1 VSLPKRMI
9 AEMANPMTTPNLKR
23 KLGPRDSGVSAAR
36 VMATYF
42 KRAVNVDSTSVLP
55 SYLPPL
61 QPLAWLLLPSKHLI
75 RLHNR
80 VHLTPNLDAGRVQD
94 KHQHPTKTLE
104 ENNEMSTT
112 FTLPVSSAEHFS
124 HGRTNSQAR
133 SHQRNRASSRLAPP
147 FPLPRIPSE
156 SMPQPR
162 QYHKHEP
169 SQDFFV
175 DAVHER
181 DEHEHHNHSHSHS
194 HTPNLNLIPTP
205 RLEPT
210 GQTLRKLNTSQ
221 TTLDIGSRSAV
232 DAYRPSPR
240 AVSKPT
246 DFLLQTTESYS
257 LMHGILA
264 DNDSRKIFYFM
275 CLNLAFMFVQST
287 YGYLTGS
294 LGLISDSIHMFFDCV
309 ALFVG
314 ICAVVMSKWPA
325 SIKFPY
331 GYGKI
336 DTLAGFANG
345 VFLLLISVE
354 IIYEAVE
361 RLFSGAEISRTN
373 ELLVVSTTGL
383 LVNLV
388 GLLAMGHHHH
398 GHSHGHSHSHDNSH
412 DNKED
417 EHDHAEGNTPY
428 HTPTQSVSASASPQT
443 TKSAAAGHSHGGENM
458 QGIYLHII
466 ADAMGSVAVILSTI
480 LAKLTGWSGWDP
492 IAATITAILIFASA
506 VPLVSSTA
514 KTLLLSM
521 NSDIEYN
528 LRDILGGVSEIRGVV
543 GYTVPKFWLED
554 GPKKEAEHGHDH
566 EHDHEHDHKH
576 DHGHDHDHSHDHH
589 HSHSEDSCSHSN
601 SEDPA
606 VLGVIHII
614 AGQHVDLHD
623 VRERVVRYFESKN
636 MDIIVQV
643 EREGENRC
651 WCGGGLRTM

>member
-1 VSLPKRMI
+1 
-9 AEMANPMTTPNLKR
+9 
-23 KLGPRDSGVSAAR
+23 
-36 VMATYF
+36 
-42 KRAVNVDSTSVLP
+42 
-55 SYLPPL
+55 
-61 QPLAWLLLPSKHLI
+61 
-75 RLHNR
+75 
-80 VHLTPNLDAGRVQD
+80 
-94 KHQHPTKTLE
+94 
-104 ENNEMSTT
+104 MSTT

-124 HGRTNSQAR
+124 HGRANSQAR
-133 SHQRNRASSRLAPP
+133 SHQRNRASTRLAPP

-156 SMPQPR
+156 SIPQPR
-162 QYHKHEP
+162 QFHKHQP

-175 DAVHER
+175 DAI
-181 DEHEHHNHSHSHS
+181 DEHDHSHDGHSHSHS
-194 HTPNLNLIPTP
+194 HKQSHPNMNLIPTP

-210 GQTLRKLNTSQ
+210 GQALRKLNTSHSI
-221 TTLDIGSRSAV
+221 LDMGPGSAV

-246 DFLLQTTESYS
+246 GFLLHTTESYS

-275 CLNLAFMFVQST
+275 CLNLAFMVVQST

-325 SIKFPY
+325 SVKFPY

-354 IIYEAVE
+354 IVYEAVE
-361 RLFSGAEISRTN
+361 RLFSGAEISRMN

-398 GHSHGHSHSHDNSH
+398 GHSHGHSHGHDHSHDHKHEEKH
-412 DNKED
+412 DD
-417 EHDHAEGNTPY
+417 AEGHTPY
-428 HTPTQSVSASASPQT
+428 HTPTQSIASASASPSK
-443 TKSAAAGHSHGGENM
+443 TKSANAGGHSHGGENM

-492 IAATITAILIFASA
+492 IAATITATLIFLSA
-506 VPLVSSTA
+506 LPLVSSTA
-514 KTLLLSM
+514 KILLLSM

-554 GPKKEAEHGHDH
+554 GPKKEPEHGHVHGHDH
-566 EHDHEHDHKH
+566 
-576 DHGHDHDHSHDHH
+576 GHNHDHSHEHHEHHRHH
-589 HSHSEDSCSHSN
+589 HHHQHNHSEDSCSSHSK

-614 AGQHVDLHD
+614 AGHHADLND
-623 VRERVVRYFESKN
+623 VRERVVCYFESKN

-651 WCGGGLRTM
+651 WCGGLKTL

>member
-1 VSLPKRMI
+1 MDAQEGRD
-9 AEMANPMTTPNLKR
+9 EMPN
-23 KLGPRDSGVSAAR
+23 
-36 VMATYF
+36 
-42 KRAVNVDSTSVLP
+42 
-55 SYLPPL
+55 
-61 QPLAWLLLPSKHLI
+61 
-75 RLHNR
+75 HNR
-80 VHLTPNLDAGRVQD
+80 
-94 KHQHPTKTLE
+94 
-104 ENNEMSTT
+104 S
-112 FTLPVSSAEHFS
+112 
-124 HGRTNSQAR
+124 
-133 SHQRNRASSRLAPP
+133 
-147 FPLPRIPSE
+147 
-156 SMPQPR
+156 
-162 QYHKHEP
+162 
-169 SQDFFV
+169 
-175 DAVHER
+175 
-181 DEHEHHNHSHSHS
+181 HNHSHSHS
-194 HTPNLNLIPTP
+194 HTPDLNLVPTP

-210 GQTLRKLNTSQ
+210 GQMLRKLNTSPSIVN
-221 TTLDIGSRSAV
+221 IGSRNTA
-232 DAYRPSPR
+232 DAYRASPR

-246 DFLLQTTESYS
+246 DFLLHTTESYS

-264 DNDSRKIFYFM
+264 DGDSRKIFYFM
-275 CLNLAFMFVQST
+275 CLNLAFMVVQST

-325 SIKFPY
+325 SVKFPY

-354 IIYEAVE
+354 IIYEAAE

-398 GHSHGHSHSHDNSH
+398 GHGHGHGHGHSHDHSHDH
-412 DNKED
+412 QLEEK
-417 EHDHAEGNTPY
+417 HDHAEGHTPY
-428 HTPTQSVSASASPQT
+428 HTPTQSVVSASASPPKA
-443 TKSAAAGHSHGGENM
+443 KSANAGGHSHGGENM

-492 IAATITAILIFASA
+492 IAATITAVLIFLSA
-506 VPLVSSTA
+506 LPLVSSTA
-514 KTLLLSM
+514 KILLLSM

-554 GPKKEAEHGHDH
+554 TPKKEVDHHG
-566 EHDHEHDHKH
+566 H
-576 DHGHDHDHSHDHH
+576 DHGHDHSHEHSHYEPHH
-589 HSHSEDSCSHSN
+589 QHTHSDVSCTSHSK

-614 AGQHVDLHD
+614 AGQHAELNE
-623 VRERVVRYFESKN
+623 VRERVTSYFASKN
-636 MDIIVQV
+636 MNIIVQI

-651 WCGGGLRTM
+651 WCGGGLKTT

>member
-1 VSLPKRMI
+1 
-9 AEMANPMTTPNLKR
+9 
-23 KLGPRDSGVSAAR
+23 
-36 VMATYF
+36 
-42 KRAVNVDSTSVLP
+42 
-55 SYLPPL
+55 
-61 QPLAWLLLPSKHLI
+61 
-75 RLHNR
+75 
-80 VHLTPNLDAGRVQD
+80 
-94 KHQHPTKTLE
+94 
-104 ENNEMSTT
+104 MSTT

-133 SHQRNRASSRLAPP
+133 SHQRNRASSRLVPP

-162 QYHKHEP
+162 QFHKHEP

-175 DAVHER
+175 DAI
-181 DEHEHHNHSHSHS
+181 DEHDGSRHS
-194 HTPNLNLIPTP
+194 HTFSYPNLNLIPTP
-205 RLEPT
+205 KLEPA
-210 GQTLRKLNTSQ
+210 GQTLRKLNTSHSS
-221 TTLDIGSRSAV
+221 LDMGSPRSAV
-232 DAYRPSPR
+232 HAYRPSPR

-246 DFLLQTTESYS
+246 DFLLHTTESYS
-257 LMHGILA
+257 LIHSILA

-275 CLNLAFMFVQST
+275 CLNLAFMVVQST

-325 SIKFPY
+325 SVKFPY

-354 IIYEAVE
+354 IVYEAVE

-398 GHSHGHSHSHDNSH
+398 GHSHGHSHGNHGHDHGH
-412 DNKED
+412 DHKHE
-417 EHDHAEGNTPY
+417 EKHDHAEGNTPY
-428 HTPTQSVSASASPQT
+428 HTPTQSVVSASASPT
-443 TKSAAAGHSHGGENM
+443 KTKSANAGGHSHGGENM

-480 LAKLTGWSGWDP
+480 LTKFTGWSGWDP
-492 IAATITAILIFASA
+492 IAATITAIFIFLSA
-506 VPLVSSTA
+506 LPLVSSTA
-514 KTLLLSM
+514 KILLLSM

-554 GPKKEAEHGHDH
+554 SPKQPEHSHGHSLGH
-566 EHDHEHDHKH
+566 EHQ
-576 DHGHDHDHSHDHH
+576 HDHDHSHDHH
-589 HSHSEDSCSHSN
+589 EFHHHHSHSEDSCGTHSK

-614 AGQHVDLHD
+614 AGQYADLND
-623 VRERVVRYFESKN
+623 VRELVVRYFESKN

-643 EREGENRC
+643 EREGENKC
-651 WCGGGLRTM
+651 WCGGGVR

>member
-1 VSLPKRMI
+1 
-9 AEMANPMTTPNLKR
+9 
-23 KLGPRDSGVSAAR
+23 
-36 VMATYF
+36 
-42 KRAVNVDSTSVLP
+42 
-55 SYLPPL
+55 
-61 QPLAWLLLPSKHLI
+61 
-75 RLHNR
+75 
-80 VHLTPNLDAGRVQD
+80 
-94 KHQHPTKTLE
+94 
-104 ENNEMSTT
+104 
-112 FTLPVSSAEHFS
+112 
-124 HGRTNSQAR
+124 
-133 SHQRNRASSRLAPP
+133 
-147 FPLPRIPSE
+147 
-156 SMPQPR
+156 
-162 QYHKHEP
+162 
-169 SQDFFV
+169 V
-175 DAVHER
+175 DAI
-181 DEHEHHNHSHSHS
+181 DEHDGSHHSHNSS
-194 HTPNLNLIPTP
+194 YPNLNLIPTP
-205 RLEPT
+205 KLEPA
-210 GQTLRKLNTSQ
+210 GQPLRKLNTSQ
-221 TTLDIGSRSAV
+221 SILDLGSPPSAV
-232 DAYRPSPR
+232 HAYRPSPR

-246 DFLLQTTESYS
+246 DFLLHTTESYS
-257 LMHGILA
+257 LIHSILA

-275 CLNLAFMFVQST
+275 CLNLAFMVVQST

-325 SIKFPY
+325 SVKFPY

-354 IIYEAVE
+354 IVYEAVE

-398 GHSHGHSHSHDNSH
+398 GHGHSHGHSHGHDHSHDH
-412 DNKED
+412 KHED
-417 EHDHAEGNTPY
+417 KHDHAEGNTPY
-428 HTPTQSVSASASPQT
+428 HTPTQSIVSASASPT
-443 TKSAAAGHSHGGENM
+443 KTKSANAGGHSHGGENM

-466 ADAMGSVAVILSTI
+466 ADAMGSVAVIISTI

-492 IAATITAILIFASA
+492 IAATITAILIFLSA
-506 VPLVSSTA
+506 LPLVSSTA
-514 KTLLLSM
+514 KILLLSM

-554 GPKKEAEHGHDH
+554 APKEPEHGHDH
-566 EHDHEHDHKH
+566 GHQHD
-576 DHGHDHDHSHDHH
+576 HDHDHSHDHH
-589 HSHSEDSCSHSN
+589 DSNDHHDPHHHHSHSEDSCGTHSK

-614 AGQHVDLHD
+614 AGQYADLND
-623 VRERVVRYFESKN
+623 VRELVVRYFESKN

-643 EREGENRC
+643 EREGENKC
-651 WCGGGLRTM
+651 WCGGGLR